1 MYIEIQINIDI
12 FLEKI
17 INKLNPKY
25 ILFFDYGYEQ
35 KDRGKR
41 KYRSLL
47 RTYKDHH
54 LSVDPILEPGN
65 LDITYDINF
74 SAVIRK
80 LKTLGYE
87 SNLSLQREFL
97 ITNGF
102 DEYFDNLQN
111 KLLLS
116 EGMENLKINSQLS
129 GLKALIDSNGL
140 GGFYCLEA
148 KKI

>member
-1 MYIEIQINIDI
+1 M
-12 FLEKI
+12 
-17 INKLNPKY
+17 
-25 ILFFDYGYEQ
+25 
-35 KDRGKR
+35 
-41 KYRSLL
+41 
-47 RTYKDHH
+47 
-54 LSVDPILEPGN
+54 V
-65 LDITYDINF
+65 INF

-87 SNLSLQREFL
+87 SNLSLQRELL

-102 DEYFDNLQN
+102 NEYFDELQN
-111 KLLLS
+111 KLLFS
-116 EGMENLKINSQLS
+116 EGIENLKINSELS

>member
-1 MYIEIQINIDI
+1 MCIR
-12 FLEKI
+12 
-17 INKLNPKY
+17 
-25 ILFFDYGYEQ
+25 
-35 KDRGKR
+35 DR
-41 KYRSLL
+41 YRSLL

-65 LDITYDINF
+65 VDITYDINF
-74 SAVIRK
+74 SAVIKK

-87 SNLSLQREFL
+87 SKLSLQRDFL
-97 ITNGF
+97 ISNGF
-102 DEYFDNLQN
+102 DEYFDNLQK

>member
-1 MYIEIQINIDI
+1 M
-12 FLEKI
+12 
-17 INKLNPKY
+17 
-25 ILFFDYGYEQ
+25 
-35 KDRGKR
+35 
-41 KYRSLL
+41 
-47 RTYKDHH
+47 
-54 LSVDPILEPGN
+54 
-65 LDITYDINF
+65 
-74 SAVIRK
+74 IRK

-87 SNLSLQREFL
+87 SNLSLQRDFL

-116 EGMENLKINSQLS
+116 EGIENLKINSQLS
-129 GLKALIDSNGL
+129 GLKAIVDSNGL